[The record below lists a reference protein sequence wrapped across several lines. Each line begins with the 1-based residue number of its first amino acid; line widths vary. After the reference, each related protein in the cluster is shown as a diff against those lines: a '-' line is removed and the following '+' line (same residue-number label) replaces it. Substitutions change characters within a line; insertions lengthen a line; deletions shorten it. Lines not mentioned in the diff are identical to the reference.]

1 MSNVTPVKYSVPAPA
16 DVVTH
21 EILSNVKLADER
33 IDSMV
38 PQGVV
43 ESDQVIWQ
51 GGPSLSPTLSATN
64 LASAERQNKDA
75 FWAGLLYGIAAALA
89 VPFLQEFYKEWQ
101 KWTHGRGHPAIEP
114 QGQLQHVETL
124 PVHTSSPSATLPD
137 SSPQVEAPL
146 KQQPPQK
153 NQPAAADSRPDP

>member
-1 MSNVTPVKYSVPAPA
+1 MTRETLN
-16 DVVTH
+16 
-21 EILSNVKLADER
+21 NVKLADER

-51 GGPSLSPTLSATN
+51 GGPGLSPTLSATN

-101 KWTHGRGHPAIEP
+101 KWAHGRHPVTELLE
-114 QGQLQHVETL
+114 QLEHAET
-124 PVHTSSPSATLPD
+124 PSAPASSPSATIPEP
-137 SSPQVEAPL
+137 SPQVETPL
-146 KQQPPQK
+146 KQQPPQD
-153 NQPAAADSRPDP
+153 NQLAVADSSPDP